1 MLDGAKPSMSKK
13 EIRNCMNMCECIR
26 KKFHENCSDNI
37 KHYCVIMPASRN
49 NINTPSEMVAFGT
62 NYNEQYK
69 NMYSRHAE
77 MDALSKVNK
86 LINIPKKVNLLVIKL
101 TLDGSMSYSRPCY
114 FCLFYL
120 ARSNFNIKYVY
131 YSNRSGGI
139 SKELFNDM
147 INSPL
152 TYISSGERSRRNKNK
167 FQLVMNKISYHTGNK
182 NNKKII

>member
-1 MLDGAKPSMSKK
+1 MLNGVKIKLSRK
-13 EIRNCMNMCECIR
+13 EIRNCVNMCECIR
-26 KKFHENCSDNI
+26 KKFHEKCSENV

-49 NINTPSEMVAFGT
+49 NINAPNEVVAFGT
-62 NYNEQYK
+62 NYNEHYK

-131 YSNRSGGI
+131 YSNKNGEI
-139 SKELFNDM
+139 SKELFCNM
-147 INSPL
+147 INNPL
-152 TYISSGERSRRNKNK
+152 TCVSSGERTRRNQKKFKINTNK
-167 FQLVMNKISYHTGNK
+167 MPYHTGNK
-182 NNKKII
+182 HNIH